1 MAKYFNYFPK
11 TPYYSSKDS
20 KSLDTVT
27 NITTRFNF
35 DSRFRENAATY
46 YKYKIKDGDTPEI
59 LAAKLYGSS
68 EKHWVILTLNNIV
81 DPIFEWPLAN
91 RSMGKFINSKY
102 ASKATGS
109 QTGLQWANA
118 NILNYF
124 KVETKIL
131 PSTGTTTV
139 TKIKLDANTY
149 SSVTESQTDYSLVDG
164 TQLKI
169 VITKETQT
177 YYEYEQEIN
186 EKKRLI
192 SILKPEFVTEIESEL
207 ISIMKD
213 TIT

>member
-1 MAKYFNYFPK
+1 
-11 TPYYSSKDS
+11 
-20 KSLDTVT
+20 
-27 NITTRFNF
+27 
-35 DSRFRENAATY
+35 
-46 YKYKIKDGDTPEI
+46 
-59 LAAKLYGSS
+59 
-68 EKHWVILTLNNIV
+68 
-81 DPIFEWPLAN
+81 
-91 RSMGKFINSKY
+91 
-102 ASKATGS
+102 
-109 QTGLQWANA
+109 
-118 NILNYF
+118 LNYF